1 MIDDIEDDAE
11 EDFKQNYA
19 TQLHAMITECMWG
32 ENGHQAML
40 VIAHPRNKTVS
51 MYAVN
56 ANEHDAREMLLSAAE
71 VYRNINLAERVLN

>member
-1 MIDDIEDDAE
+1 
-11 EDFKQNYA
+11 
-19 TQLHAMITECMWG
+19 
-32 ENGHQAML
+32 
-40 VIAHPRNKTVS
+40 